1 VSRNG
6 GRRDEHRRRLRQAG
20 RDRARPF
27 RRSRRPGRVQGRAR
41 LPVHARHRL
50 AGDALLY
57 AHLAPRRGQARER
70 HPNGYRQQHYTVGI
84 QAFIEKTTAGSASWS
99 RVATAFH
106 HAFLDALAANVKL
119 EDGDVQLNS
128 LRSGTEAG
136 TLTRLEWNEIAYV
149 GLDYEVDVIID
160 GVTLVGP

>member
-1 VSRNG
+1 MNIADVCAKLAAIEEG
-6 GRRDEHRRRLRQAG
+6 LTVEVDGLGEFKVV
-20 RDRARPF
+20 RAYQFMPDIGSLETPCF
-27 RRSRRPGRVQGRAR
+27 M
-41 LPVHARHRL
+41 HTWRL
-50 AGDALLY
+50 AEVK
-57 AHLAPRRGQARER
+57 LANGTS
-70 HPNGYRQQHYTVGI
+70 NGYRQQHYTVGI